1 MIMQKDTLLIGD
13 QTQLKYQKSIPKGAN
28 LIFGEVQSA
37 NNSLEIIG
45 KPKIDTLS
53 ESGGIINLSADF
65 TVTAFDSGSFVM
77 PPVPA
82 YLEKPDGTIDTL
94 WFGGDTLEF
103 KSIQIDTTTFKPF
116 DVKGQINYPYTFKE
130 FLPWGGGLL
139 LLAAI
144 VYLIIRL
151 IRRKRA
157 GKSLLSKD
165 ETPDPPHVA
174 ALKKIEQLKGQNLI
188 ESDRQKLFYSTLTD
202 ILREYMESRFSFGA
216 MELTS
221 AQILDVLKTK
231 EIDKKVYSSVQE
243 LLSTSDLVKFAKY
256 KADMIENE
264 RSIPIAIEFINA
276 TKVEEIEK

>member
-1 MIMQKDTLLIGD
+1 MY
-13 QTQLKYQKSIPKGAN
+13 LKYQKSIPKGAN

-53 ESGGIINLSADF
+53 ESGGVINLSADF

-174 ALKKIEQLKGQNLI
+174 ALKKIEQLKGQKLI
-188 ESDRQKLFYSTLTD
+188 ESDRQKLFYSSLTD

>member
-13 QTQLKYQKSIPKGAN
+13 QTLLKYQKSIPKGAN

-53 ESGGIINLSADF
+53 ESGGVINLSADF

-174 ALKKIEQLKGQNLI
+174 ALKKIEQLKGQKLI

-231 EIDKKVYSSVQE
+231 EIDKKVYFSVQE

>member
-13 QTQLKYQKSIPKGAN
+13 QTLLKYQKSIPKGAN

-53 ESGGIINLSADF
+53 ESGGVINLSADF

-103 KSIQIDTTTFKPF
+103 KSIQIDTTTFKPI

-174 ALKKIEQLKGQNLI
+174 ALKKIEQLKGQKLI

-221 AQILDVLKTK
+221 AQILDVLKTE

>member
-13 QTQLKYQKSIPKGAN
+13 QTLLKYQKSIPKGAN

-53 ESGGIINLSADF
+53 ESGGVINLSADF

-130 FLPWGGGLL
+130 FLPLGGGLL

-174 ALKKIEQLKGQNLI
+174 ALKKIEQLKGQKLI

>member
-1 MIMQKDTLLIGD
+1 MQKDTLLIGD
-13 QTQLKYQKSIPKGAN
+13 QTLLKYQKSIPKGAN

-53 ESGGIINLSADF
+53 ESGGVINLSADF

-151 IRRKRA
+151 IKRKRA

-174 ALKKIEQLKGQNLI
+174 ALKKIEQLKGQKLI

>member
-1 MIMQKDTLLIGD
+1 MQKDTLLIGD
-13 QTQLKYQKSIPKGAN
+13 QTLLKYQKSIPKGAN

-53 ESGGIINLSADF
+53 ESGGVINLSADF

-174 ALKKIEQLKGQNLI
+174 ALKKIEQLKGQKLI
-188 ESDRQKLFYSTLTD
+188 ESDRQKLFYSSLTD

>member
-13 QTQLKYQKSIPKGAN
+13 QTLLKYQKSIPKGAN

-53 ESGGIINLSADF
+53 ESGGVINLSADF

-174 ALKKIEQLKGQNLI
+174 ALKKIEQLKGQKLI

>member
-1 MIMQKDTLLIGD
+1 MQKDTLLIGD
-13 QTQLKYQKSIPKGAN
+13 QTLLKYQKSIPKGAN

-53 ESGGIINLSADF
+53 ESGGVINLSADF

-174 ALKKIEQLKGQNLI
+174 ALKKIEQLKGQKLI

>member
-13 QTQLKYQKSIPKGAN
+13 QTLLKYQKSIPKGAN

-53 ESGGIINLSADF
+53 ESGGVINLSADF

-116 DVKGQINYPYTFKE
+116 DIKGQINYPYTFKE

-174 ALKKIEQLKGQNLI
+174 ALKKIEQLKGQKLI

>member
-1 MIMQKDTLLIGD
+1 MQKDTLLIGD